1 MRRRWYLMVS
11 ASVLGMSACGSK
23 NLSVPVLGSVEQLAV
38 VCGDWEGEYRDASS
52 NRAGSIRFSLE
63 AGSDTAFG
71 DVLMMADGRDRPF
84 TPPADRYRDDQRR
97 VSPRRLMISFVRIAQ
112 SRIQGRLEPYYD
124 PECDCTVETIFVGKL
139 SDDVLEGTYES
150 YLGGRSTPRTGRW
163 RAVRTCGPG
172 EASD

>member
-84 TPPADRYRDDQRR
+84 TPPADRYRDD
-97 VSPRRLMISFVRIAQ
+97 LAC
-112 SRIQGRLEPYYD
+112 LLD
-124 PECDCTVETIFVGKL
+124 
-139 SDDVLEGTYES
+139 
-150 YLGGRSTPRTGRW
+150 
-163 RAVRTCGPG
+163 
-172 EASD
+172 AS

>member
-1 MRRRWYLMVS
+1 MVS

-84 TPPADRYRDDQRR
+84 TPPADRYRDD
-97 VSPRRLMISFVRIAQ
+97 LAC
-112 SRIQGRLEPYYD
+112 LLD
-124 PECDCTVETIFVGKL
+124 
-139 SDDVLEGTYES
+139 
-150 YLGGRSTPRTGRW
+150 
-163 RAVRTCGPG
+163 
-172 EASD
+172 AS